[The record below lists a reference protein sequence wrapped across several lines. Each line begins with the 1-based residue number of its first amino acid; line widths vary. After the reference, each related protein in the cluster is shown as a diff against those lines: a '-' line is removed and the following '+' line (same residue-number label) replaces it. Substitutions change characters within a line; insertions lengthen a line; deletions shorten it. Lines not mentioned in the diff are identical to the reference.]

1 MGSDAGGALHC
12 CGGLKLLRHKQPMFV
27 PRSPALSKSWKRCFG
42 RLTGAKQA
50 QHISTLSAWATT
62 SSSFA
67 KLVKCVAGAAGK
79 AHALD
84 GEFGAGPTTGAL
96 LQPFGKQQLG
106 RTGAPC
112 GIDNAAPRQEHASQ
126 VRAAAAGLRFAVA
139 SACACGARWRW
150 WLFCC
155 PNPRCRLSHGAGY
168 AWKPSYGG
176 ACCRTSCRRRSGRSA
191 TLRRPS
197 GGAGCGRASPC
208 ARASTQAGRDGMRLG
223 ALGGA
228 MQLIP

>member
-1 MGSDAGGALHC
+1 
-12 CGGLKLLRHKQPMFV
+12 MFV
-27 PRSPALSKSWKRCFG
+27 PRSLALSKSWKRCFG

-126 VRAAAAGLRFAVA
+126 VRAAAAGLRLCVEAKLRRRLLSYILSAPQRSERYFEASIWRRWMWAGISLCTGFYAGNILTLSFGALAVNDIFAGVICVMFYEVVTHLYY
-139 SACACGARWRW
+139 ST
-150 WLFCC
+150 
-155 PNPRCRLSHGAGY
+155 PNPG
-168 AWKPSYGG
+168 
-176 ACCRTSCRRRSGRSA
+176 
-191 TLRRPS
+191 LRVWFANCFKI
-197 GGAGCGRASPC
+197 GLTASLL
-208 ARASTQAGRDGMRLG
+208 ADAAKLG
-223 ALGGA
+223 S
-228 MQLIP
+228 